1 MIRPILFGAAA
12 AALVLA
18 GCQRNETAES
28 PGQSEPVNAAQDA
41 MSAAVGAAS
50 SATLGQTVE
59 GFATNAA
66 ISDMYEIEAGK
77 LAQEKGQSQAV
88 KDFGAMMVKDHTASS
103 TEMKPLATAAGQT
116 PPAEMDER
124 RKGLVD
130 NLRAASGA
138 DFDRTYISQQIAAH
152 EEALNLLNGFAQD
165 GGDAGLK
172 AFAAK
177 AAPVV
182 QKHLEQVRG
191 MENTAAAAP
200 ATQTAPAK

>member
-1 MIRPILFGAAA
+1 MIRPILCGVAA
-12 AALVLA
+12 AALALA

-28 PGQSEPVNAAQDA
+28 PGQTEPVNAAQDA

-50 SATLGQTVE
+50 SATLGQTTE

-103 TEMKPLATAAGQT
+103 TEMKPLAQAANVT
-116 PPAEMDER
+116 LPTEMDER
-124 RKGLVD
+124 RQGLID
-130 NLRAASGA
+130 NLRAANGA
-138 DFDRTYISQQIAAH
+138 DFDEAYIDQQVAAH
-152 EEALNLLNGFAQD
+152 EEALNLLNGYAQD

-177 AAPVV
+177 TAPVV
-182 QKHLEQVRG
+182 QKHLEQARA
-191 MENTAAAAP
+191 MDSAAEAAP
-200 ATQTAPAK
+200 AGQTAPAQ